1 MKIRSP
7 SWTAFFLLFSLT
19 TALLS
24 KEEVGALADGKKVS
38 LPADGSAASA
48 SKVGADGVGTK
59 DAPVDGKD
67 GRPHLGPFVE
77 TGAERDRKKAKESG
91 EDATVSKAVPSSI
104 AGAVLKNDDG
114 SKLPETN
121 DGVMDDPNR
130 TGPKEGTRGTEGG
143 ITEKSKDR
151 SDGLLDGA
159 KSEKKPDPPK
169 EVPPLPHGDEKGAGQ
184 KPGKDDTKKGKD
196 TGTQDDGKDKT
207 KAAQKE
213 LGGLEVIFPIAVLH
227 QSPLL
232 TTFYRNPPASRRS
245 PMISHT
251 QSQNQP
257 PRVILS
263 PSSNPSRLPS
273 LLSLPHPHLSYSHY
287 TLSSSHWQ

>member
-1 MKIRSP
+1 MKIRST
-7 SWTAFFLLFSLT
+7 SWAAFFLLFSLT
-19 TALLS
+19 NALLS

-38 LPADGSAASA
+38 LPADGSAAPA
-48 SKVGADGVGTK
+48 SKAGADGVGTK

-104 AGAVLKNDDG
+104 AGTVLNDDG

-151 SDGLLDGA
+151 SDGLSDGA
-159 KSEKKPDPPK
+159 KLEKKPDPPK
-169 EVPPLPHGDEKGAGQ
+169 EIPPLPHGDEKGVGQ
-184 KPGKDDTKKGKD
+184 KPGKDDTKKGKE

-213 LGGLEVIFPIAVLH
+213 LGGLEVLFLIVFLH
-227 QSPLL
+227 QSSLL
-232 TTFYRNPPASRRS
+232 TTMYRNRPAFRRS
-245 PMISHT
+245 PMISHI
-251 QSQNQP
+251 QSQNLP
-257 PRVILS
+257 LRVILS
-263 PSSNPSRLPS
+263 QSSNPSRLPS
-273 LLSLPHPHLSYSHY
+273 LLSLPHPHLSYSLY
-287 TLSSSHWQ
+287 TLSSFH